1 MTAVQTALGDTRT
14 RLLRATLTIV
24 GEQGV
29 AAVTNR
35 AVASEAGVALGS
47 LTYHF
52 ASQQELLRESLLL
65 FVEEEIARLEAFIAE
80 LTPVGGP
87 EDAEL
92 TAAHVAQIF
101 REAGGQAHLAQFDLY
116 IQAAR
121 DTGLR
126 DAVGRCY
133 AAYDDVARATLQ
145 ALGLPAEDGF
155 VAALVALIDG
165 YELRRLT
172 LGREPE
178 PPLAELLAGLAE
190 MAAATVR
197 V

>member
-1 MTAVQTALGDTRT
+1 MTGGHTENSDTRT

-24 GEQGV
+24 GAEGV
-29 AAVTNR
+29 GAVTNR

-65 FVEEEIARLEAFIAE
+65 FVEEEVTRLEAFIAE
-80 LTPVGGP
+80 LAPVDGP
-87 EDAEL
+87 EEAEM

-121 DTGLR
+121 DPGLR

-133 AAYDDVARATLQ
+133 AAYDDVARATLH
-145 ALGLPAEDGF
+145 ALGLPADDGF

-190 MAAATVR
+190 MAARTAPA
-197 V
+197 